1 MNPIQLAGI
10 LILMLAL
17 TSKARAGSGPE
28 ADKKCSLAACITSQ
42 FKLKPA
48 EAERVKNKTVRFY
61 FTVDAIGRVKQVVA
75 AEANPEVKQ
84 MLEARF
90 RTLNFYGYP
99 ENKGAK
105 VDLNFILN

>member
-17 TSKARAGSGPE
+17 TSKARAGSGPG
-28 ADKKCSLAACITSQ
+28 ADKKSSLAACITAQ
-42 FKLKPA
+42 FKLKPG
-48 EAERVKNKTVRFY
+48 EAERMKNKTVRFY
-61 FTVDAIGRVKQVVA
+61 FTVDSSGRIKQVVA
-75 AEANPEVKQ
+75 AEANPELKQ

-90 RTLNFYGYP
+90 RTLYLYGYP
-99 ENKGAK
+99 ENTGAK